1 MELSTS
7 KIKKFQEGIFQTR
20 KMKKNFYIFF
30 KKVFLIFREMELSY
44 LKIKKVLIFP
54 EIEFS
59 SPKNNKKLHCEK
71 ISYISRNG
79 TFYPKAQKVL
89 IFFLKK
95 NFSIFQEGTCKARKS
110 KVFYTSLK
118 IFSRSS
124 E

>member
-1 MELSTS
+1 MELSSS

-71 ISYISRNG
+71 ISHISRNG

-95 NFSIFQEGTCKARKS
+95 TFLYFRRELAKHGNQKYFI
-110 KVFYTSLK
+110 LH
-118 IFSRSS
+118 
-124 E
+124 